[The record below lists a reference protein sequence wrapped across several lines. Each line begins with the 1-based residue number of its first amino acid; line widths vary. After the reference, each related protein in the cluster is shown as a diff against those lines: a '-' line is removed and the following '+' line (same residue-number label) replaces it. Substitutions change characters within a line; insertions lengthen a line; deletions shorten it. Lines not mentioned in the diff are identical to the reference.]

1 MRPASAGPLN
11 SVFCGGIMGCASTL
25 RAFCGKIIGKSEM
38 EGQFMLTIRNETLTD
53 RQAVEDVT
61 RRAFY
66 NVYVPGCTE
75 HYLVHVMREHPD
87 FIPELDFVAELDG
100 RIIGNV
106 MYTRATLTDEAGAV
120 RDILTF
126 GPVSIAPEHQR
137 RGYGRLLLEH
147 SFRRA
152 AELGWETVV
161 IFGSPA
167 NYVGR
172 GFKSCRKFNVCVEGG
187 RFPSAMLVRELKEG
201 ALDGRRWVYRD
212 SPVMAI
218 DVAEAR
224 RYDDALEPMAKE
236 YRPSQEEF
244 YIMSRSAVDP
254 DA

>member
-1 MRPASAGPLN
+1 MLN
-11 SVFCGGIMGCASTL
+11 
-25 RAFCGKIIGKSEM
+25 
-38 EGQFMLTIRNETLTD
+38 IRNETQAD

-66 NVYVPGCTE
+66 NIYAPGCTE
-75 HYLVHVMREHPD
+75 HYLIHVMRDHPD

-100 RIIGNV
+100 RVIGNV
-106 MYTRATLTDEAGAV
+106 MYTKATLTDEAGAV
-120 RDILTF
+120 KDILTF

-137 RGYGRLLLEH
+137 RGYGKQLLEH

-152 AELGWETVV
+152 AELGWDVIV

-172 GFKSCRKFNVCVEGG
+172 GFKSCRRFNVCLENG
-187 RFPSAMLVRELKEG
+187 RFPAAMMVKELKEG
-201 ALDGRRWVYRD
+201 ALDGRKLVYRD
-212 SPVMAI
+212 SPVMSI
-218 DVAEAR
+218 DEEAAR

-244 YIMSRSAVDP
+244 YIMSHSSVEEG
-254 DA
+254 